1 MKIVKNI
8 LIALMLMSS
17 LVFAKSVGTITAL
30 KGSAGITR
38 NGAEIE
44 AKLGVKLDEKDT
56 LKTEENS
63 QVQIIFDDETV
74 VTIGNNSNFS
84 INEYLFEESKT
95 PSAKFGL
102 FKGAMRT
109 ITGKIGK
116 MAPENFNVQTKTAT
130 IGIRGTNFTVIA
142 QADGSSSIYCTLGAI
157 IVSSVEKVSTVT
169 QGFYISI
176 SPDGAKSEPAKF
188 TPAELDNAL
197 SKGFSSSKETEE
209 KTPDS
214 SQETQNDTSN
224 SSSEAQST
232 ASNSSQE
239 PAQTTIAGNTITP
252 LDAITQIETTRVE
265 NIDIALTDITSQTT
279 TNTQASIVDVVEE
292 IVEGEPVT
300 PTEPEP
306 TPTPTEP
313 EPTPTEPE
321 PEPEP
326 TPIPT
331 EPEPEPEP
339 EPTPT
344 EPEPEPTPTPTPTP
358 QPTVVFTTSGQAVA
372 YKNNNEGYSQLF
384 YNLPTV
390 SSEIN
395 LKALSTSVF
404 DTTGTYIK
412 ITDYVDGF
420 TWTFT
425 PASTLTGTVSSGA
438 FSGTFASIAS
448 TNPDIAN
455 IAITS
460 SAFSVT
466 NDDLSSS
473 DLMSWGEWNTEFTYT
488 ESNVASSATYLG
500 LWVGGESVTPSSVI
514 DSYRSTNSVAEYNG
528 IYKALLFSDT
538 AVAATGTGTATL
550 SVDFGQDS
558 ASLTLENLTTFENMT
573 ISGNSFASPASH
585 STAEGT
591 FYGAEGKEAAGS
603 FSIMT
608 DQYVPVAEGV
618 YQVSTTQIVPQAQLP

>member
-38 NGAEIE
+38 DGAEIE
-44 AKLGVKLDEKDT
+44 AKLGTKLDEKDT

-142 QADGSSSIYCTLGAI
+142 EADGSSSIYCTLGAI

-197 SKGFSSSKETEE
+197 SKGFSASKETEE

-292 IVEGEPVT
+292 IVEGEP
-300 PTEPEP
+300 EP

-321 PEPEP
+321 PEPTP
-326 TPIPT
+326 T
-331 EPEPEPEP
+331 EPEPEP

-344 EPEPEPTPTPTPTP
+344 EPEPEPTPTEPEPTPTPTPTPTP
-358 QPTVVFTTSGQAVA
+358 QPTVVFTTSGQTVA

-390 SSEIN
+390 SSEVN

-412 ITDYVDGF
+412 TTDYVDGY

-425 PASTLTGTVSSGA
+425 PASTLTGTVLSGA
-438 FSGTFASIAS
+438 FSGTFANIAS

-455 IAITS
+455 IVITS

-466 NDDLSSS
+466 DDDLSSS
-473 DLMSWGEWNTEFTYT
+473 DHMSWGEWNTAFTYN
-488 ESNVASSATYLG
+488 ESGVASSATFKG
-500 LWVGGESVTPSSVI
+500 LWVGGDSVTPSAVI
-514 DSYRSTNSVAEYNG
+514 DSYRSTSSIAEYSG
-528 IYKALLFSDT
+528 VYKALLFSDT
-538 AVAATGTGTATL
+538 AVATMGTGEATL
-550 SVDFGQDS
+550 SVNFGQDS

-585 STAEGT
+585 ATAEGT

-618 YQVSTTQIVPQAQLP
+618 YQLSTTQIVLPPQLP